1 VLFQHGALYS
11 ALSVFDNIALP
22 LRELHA
28 FDADFIG
35 DIVMV
40 KLDAVGMDKR
50 HASTMP
56 ADLSGGM
63 IKRVALA
70 RALVLEP
77 ELVFLDEPTAGLD
90 PDSSEAFVKLV
101 RDLHILWFRR
111 DDIRFA
117 QYVITTASS
126 VAGLKVEAPVRY
138 RGVDVGR
145 VESIRIEPGVSG
157 RISIRIGVQEDTPI
171 TKSTYAQLGY
181 QGVTGL
187 AYVALD
193 DEGASKELLKA
204 EGGEPPRID
213 MRPSI
218 FDSSLDVVA
227 AVKQLSGRM
236 NELLN
241 EENRKLLTRMLGGIE
256 QASRQTAALAERLQ
270 PGAQE
275 FPSLMGDARGALA
288 DLSRLSRKLEERSAA
303 LDRMAASLEE
313 VGVAARSFN
322 DETLP
327 RLNALVEQLNR
338 DTRSLD
344 RVLNAV
350 GENPQSFVFGAPR
363 GRPGPGEPGFRDGAR

>member
-1 VLFQHGALYS
+1 MENRAY
-11 ALSVFDNIALP
+11 
-22 LRELHA
+22 
-28 FDADFIG
+28 
-35 DIVMV
+35 
-40 KLDAVGMDKR
+40 
-50 HASTMP
+50 
-56 ADLSGGM
+56 
-63 IKRVALA
+63 ALA
-70 RALVLEP
+70 AGLFTVVLAAALVA
-77 ELVFLDEPTAGLD
+77 AG
-90 PDSSEAFVKLV
+90 
-101 RDLHILWFRR
+101 LWFRR

-117 QYVITTASS
+117 HYVVTTESS

-157 RISIRIGVQEDTPI
+157 RISIRIGVQEDAPI

-187 AYVALD
+187 AYVALN

-227 AVKQLSGRM
+227 AMKQLSGHM

-275 FPSLMGDARGALA
+275 FPSLMADARGALA
-288 DLSRLSRKLEERSAA
+288 DLSRLSRKLEERSTA

-344 RVLNAV
+344 RVLNAL
-350 GENPQSFVFGAPR
+350 GENPQSFVFGAQR
-363 GRPGPGEPGFRDGAR
+363 AKPGPGEPGFKDGAR

>member
-1 VLFQHGALYS
+1 MENRAY
-11 ALSVFDNIALP
+11 
-22 LRELHA
+22 
-28 FDADFIG
+28 
-35 DIVMV
+35 
-40 KLDAVGMDKR
+40 
-50 HASTMP
+50 
-56 ADLSGGM
+56 
-63 IKRVALA
+63 ALA
-70 RALVLEP
+70 AGLFTVVLAAALVA
-77 ELVFLDEPTAGLD
+77 AG
-90 PDSSEAFVKLV
+90 
-101 RDLHILWFRR
+101 LWFRR

-117 QYVITTASS
+117 QYVVTTASS

-157 RISIRIGVQEDTPI
+157 RISIRIGVQEDAPI

-187 AYVALD
+187 AYVALN

-241 EENRKLLTRMLGGIE
+241 EENRKLLTRMLSGIE
-256 QASRQTAALAERLQ
+256 QASRQTAGLAERLQ

-303 LDRMAASLEE
+303 FDRMAASLEE

-327 RLNALVEQLNR
+327 RFNALVEQLNR

>member
-1 VLFQHGALYS
+1 VENRAY
-11 ALSVFDNIALP
+11 
-22 LRELHA
+22 
-28 FDADFIG
+28 
-35 DIVMV
+35 
-40 KLDAVGMDKR
+40 
-50 HASTMP
+50 
-56 ADLSGGM
+56 
-63 IKRVALA
+63 ALA
-70 RALVLEP
+70 AGLFTVVLAAALVA
-77 ELVFLDEPTAGLD
+77 AG
-90 PDSSEAFVKLV
+90 
-101 RDLHILWFRR
+101 LWFRR

-117 QYVITTASS
+117 QYVVTTASS

-157 RISIRIGVQEDTPI
+157 RISIRIGVQEDAPI
-171 TKSTYAQLGY
+171 TRSTYAQLGY

-187 AYVALD
+187 AYVALN
-193 DEGASKELLKA
+193 DEGASKELLKS

-275 FPSLMGDARGALA
+275 FPSLMADARGALA
-288 DLSRLSRKLEERSAA
+288 DLSRLSRKLEERSTA

-344 RVLNAV
+344 RVLNAL
-350 GENPQSFVFGAPR
+350 GENPQSFVFGAQR
-363 GRPGPGEPGFRDGAR
+363 AKPGPGEPGFKDGAR

>member
-1 VLFQHGALYS
+1 VENRAY
-11 ALSVFDNIALP
+11 
-22 LRELHA
+22 
-28 FDADFIG
+28 
-35 DIVMV
+35 
-40 KLDAVGMDKR
+40 
-50 HASTMP
+50 
-56 ADLSGGM
+56 
-63 IKRVALA
+63 ALA
-70 RALVLEP
+70 AGLFTVVLAAALVA
-77 ELVFLDEPTAGLD
+77 AG
-90 PDSSEAFVKLV
+90 
-101 RDLHILWFRR
+101 LWFRR
-111 DDIRFA
+111 DNIQFA
-117 QYVITTASS
+117 HYVVTTESS

-157 RISIRIGVQEDTPI
+157 RISIRIGVQEDAPI
-171 TKSTYAQLGY
+171 TRSTYAQLGY

-187 AYVALD
+187 AYVALN
-193 DEGASKELLKA
+193 DEGASKELLKS
-204 EGGEPPRID
+204 EGGEAPRID

-227 AVKQLSGRM
+227 AVKQLSGHM
-236 NELLN
+236 NELLS
-241 EENRKLLTRMLGGIE
+241 EENRKLLTRMLAGIE

-275 FPSLMGDARGALA
+275 FPSLMSDARGALA

-303 LDRMAASLEE
+303 LDRMAASFEE

-344 RVLNAV
+344 RVLNAL
-350 GENPQSFVFGAPR
+350 GENPQSFVFGAQR
-363 GRPGPGEPGFRDGAR
+363 AKPGPGEPGFKDGAR